1 MLRHKSWRNRK
12 NVLKRFLCPIWY
24 VLCDS
29 FITGPLDK
37 GTSSLIVL
45 KCKNGI
51 HFMFWKQLFIAIILM
66 IFMDSNK
73 WFIATS
79 SVRTLFV
86 KIPSWFTQLL
96 ILTMFLI

>member
-1 MLRHKSWRNRK
+1 
-12 NVLKRFLCPIWY
+12 
-24 VLCDS
+24 
-29 FITGPLDK
+29 
-37 GTSSLIVL
+37 
-45 KCKNGI
+45 
-51 HFMFWKQLFIAIILM
+51 MFWKQLFIAIILM